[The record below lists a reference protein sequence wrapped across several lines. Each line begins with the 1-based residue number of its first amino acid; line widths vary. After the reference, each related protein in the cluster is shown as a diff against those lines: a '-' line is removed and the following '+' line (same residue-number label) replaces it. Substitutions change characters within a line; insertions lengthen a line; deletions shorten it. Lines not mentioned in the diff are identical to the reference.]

1 MKEEIVVALLES
13 ASNRVCGN
21 NTGARDIRADIEDK
35 KAKIKDSLSTLEEAK
50 QQYENLQTKMKRLD
64 NLEDTLS
71 TEIKSFKEKIDRCR
85 SDISEKFD
93 RVEYQKDYY
102 KAEEKKMQENMKFL
116 VKNKDNYEKLVKVFN
131 LADWF
136 NFEI

>member
-13 ASNRVCGN
+13 ASNRVSGN
-21 NTGARDIRADIEDK
+21 NAGGRDIRADIEDK

-50 QQYENLQTKMKRLD
+50 QQYDSLQTKMKRLD

-93 RVEYQKDYY
+93 RIEYQKDFF

-116 VKNKDNYEKLVKVFN
+116 VKNKDNYDKLVKIILFSSLV
-131 LADWF
+131 
-136 NFEI
+136 